1 MSRRAH
7 ALRVVLAGAALL
19 ASGGAW
25 SASFDCARASTAVEQ
40 RLCAV
45 KALGL
50 LDERLDASYQELLQT
65 TPRSAVAAV
74 REQQRAWLRQRN
86 ACAQNATPDDC
97 LQRSLSARADALD
110 TALAAQ
116 QQALDRIIASIP
128 SAPAAA
134 ARQLQAYDTPLASAW
149 LVYLHQFVPAAGVD
163 AALSAA
169 RFQSARAALR
179 KVDSFANSVLNDEAT
194 GPDVQEPD
202 KTLTLLRMWI
212 ERNDSTRPY
221 VHCFIF
227 STLGEPAYEAFGPL
241 YGSTRDSFAPLCE
254 PPGGLFALPAWT
266 QLDAAFASLIESI
279 SKDAGTIRY
288 ASYAEWEVIALR
300 ASVSPLLYLQPAL
313 RKRYSGDPDQAL
325 AAWTGDASAWP
336 ADDRKAARALLPK
349 VRADTAA
356 WLVRE
361 KHLPAAQAQQVAAAI
376 VTAWVDARLDFDS

>member
-1 MSRRAH
+1 MKRRAH

-169 RFQSARAALR
+169 RFQSAR
-179 KVDSFANSVLNDEAT
+179 
-194 GPDVQEPD
+194 
-202 KTLTLLRMWI
+202 
-212 ERNDSTRPY
+212 
-221 VHCFIF
+221 
-227 STLGEPAYEAFGPL
+227 
-241 YGSTRDSFAPLCE
+241 
-254 PPGGLFALPAWT
+254 
-266 QLDAAFASLIESI
+266 
-279 SKDAGTIRY
+279 
-288 ASYAEWEVIALR
+288 
-300 ASVSPLLYLQPAL
+300 
-313 RKRYSGDPDQAL
+313 
-325 AAWTGDASAWP
+325 
-336 ADDRKAARALLPK
+336 
-349 VRADTAA
+349 
-356 WLVRE
+356 
-361 KHLPAAQAQQVAAAI
+361 
-376 VTAWVDARLDFDS
+376 